1 MPSKTKNR
9 TGIGGRPQKRRKDP
23 WEPLTKAII
32 RRIVSRCPELKKEAL
47 QLSKDLKRLSEAKP
61 QVKLGDISLDDF
73 NFWKRLNAAMRGQP
87 VSKETALESAIRLEM
102 KLLLNPEK
110 YPPLTKTKIK
120 DYLLAWL
127 YFNPTIKI
135 KILGRRTKVRAITP
149 FTRLDAYEAT
159 PQAGDETIEINGF
172 RVNKDDKPRNIVLV
186 KYKSACM
193 GEIADAAT
201 KALGVEVSEKHI
213 TNLF

>member
-9 TGIGGRPQKRRKDP
+9 TGVGGRPQKKRKDP

-32 RRIVSRCPELKKEAL
+32 RRISSRCPELKKEAL
-47 QLSKDLKRLSEAKP
+47 QLSKDLKRLSEPKP

-73 NFWKRLNAAMRGQP
+73 NFWKRLRTLMLGQP

-102 KLLLNPEK
+102 KLLSNPKK

-120 DYLLAWL
+120 DHLLAWL
-127 YFNPTIKI
+127 YFNPIIKI
-135 KILGRRTKVRAITP
+135 TILGRKTKVMITP
-149 FTRLDAYEAT
+149 FTRLEAYEAA

>member
-1 MPSKTKNR
+1 MH
-9 TGIGGRPQKRRKDP
+9 
-23 WEPLTKAII
+23 
-32 RRIVSRCPELKKEAL
+32 
-47 QLSKDLKRLSEAKP
+47 
-61 QVKLGDISLDDF
+61 
-73 NFWKRLNAAMRGQP
+73 GQP

-102 KLLLNPEK
+102 KLLSNPQK

-120 DYLLAWL
+120 DHLLAWL
-127 YFNPTIKI
+127 YFNPIINI
-135 KILGRRTKVRAITP
+135 KILGRRTKAITP
-149 FTRLDAYEAT
+149 FTRLEAYEAT
-159 PQAGDETIEINGF
+159 PQSDDETIEINGF

-186 KYKSACM
+186 KYKGACM